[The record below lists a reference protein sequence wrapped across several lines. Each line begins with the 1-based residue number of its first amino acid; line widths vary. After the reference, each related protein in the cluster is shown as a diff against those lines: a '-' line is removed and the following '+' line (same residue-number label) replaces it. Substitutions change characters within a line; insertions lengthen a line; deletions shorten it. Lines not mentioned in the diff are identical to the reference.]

1 MFATANTT
9 DEAHLTVRAPS
20 PIPRAISSCN
30 PALLCLIN
38 ETVKLYGVSNEPNN
52 KPKLLNILSI
62 LQRAVYYGVA
72 TALMIS
78 IGILFVSTASG
89 LLQVLEFGPLET
101 VLMVLDRVLLISIF
115 VELLT
120 TVQVLVREREIVA
133 EPFLLIALIA
143 VVRRIL
149 LATAELEQSIGTETF
164 QSRLVELGVLGA
176 LVVILMVAIYFARRT
191 QQLGQ
196 STEIS

>member
-1 MFATANTT
+1 VREHLSERNTKK
-9 DEAHLTVRAPS
+9 
-20 PIPRAISSCN
+20 
-30 PALLCLIN
+30 LLCLIK
-38 ETVKLYGVSNEPNN
+38 ETVRLYGVTHEPNN
-52 KPKLLNILSI
+52 EPKLLDILSI

-72 TALMIS
+72 TALMVS
-78 IGILFVSTASG
+78 IGILFVSTAAG
-89 LLQVLEFGPLET
+89 LLQVLELGPLET
-101 VLMVLDRVLLISIF
+101 ALTVLDRVLLISIF

-164 QSRLVELGVLGA
+164 HSRLVELGVLGA

-191 QQLGQ
+191 RQMAQ
-196 STEIS
+196 STESF

>member
-1 MFATANTT
+1 M
-9 DEAHLTVRAPS
+9 
-20 PIPRAISSCN
+20 
-30 PALLCLIN
+30 CLIKGI
-38 ETVKLYGVSNEPNN
+38 VRLYGVTNEPNN
-52 KPKLLNILSI
+52 KPKLLDILSI
-62 LQRAVYYGVA
+62 VQRAVYYGVA
-72 TALMIS
+72 TVLIIS
-78 IGILFVSTASG
+78 IGILFVSTAAG
-89 LLQVLEFGPLET
+89 LLQVLEIGPLET
-101 VLMVLDRVLLISIF
+101 ALTVLDRVLLISIF

-191 QQLGQ
+191 RQIGR
-196 STEIS
+196 STESS